1 MSVFTDAISGSGYR
15 RSFFPV
21 KERFTGDIPIGR
33 VIPEYADIVVPHDIW
48 HLKQIIFA
56 RTQPMLAPLLTD
68 LDLRV
73 RGWFVPLR
81 QIEEKTELILT
92 GSDNGKFKKDLTIP
106 TFKGMFDDVPAD
118 GTTAY
123 DVDKYSVLD
132 YMLGMPVGNY
142 KKIKDDKSLP
152 AQYWLKGFAKVW
164 FDWYRDENLSEFD
177 DFDDFWDT
185 IKVAPGKWKPFYANW
200 RKDYLMSALPF
211 QQKGIRP
218 TFDFNLVNPDDFTT
232 FFGLSGMDIVTARR
246 LQGNVAGN
254 GGTVT
259 IPITGDFTFTN
270 ATSGQKNFD
279 VVKGTKISEIDQPNL
294 SESYNVNFEYENPG
308 IDFAGLASTLGVDD
322 LRVVTQTQRI
332 MERLARCGSRYTEYL
347 RATFGCAPAD
357 ETLQR
362 VKYLGGYKQPI
373 AVSQVEQTAEDGEN
387 PVGTLRGKGVS
398 LSNSRFDTQYFKE
411 WGMLYITVEVMPK
424 AQYTQ
429 GILRKYTYKER
440 FDFPNPAYC
449 GLSEQEIRN
458 GEIFIEF
465 NPAEGEE
472 HINDETFGFTEIY
485 NELRSGR
492 DKVVGDMRDTQ
503 AYWTMARYFSDTP
516 VLSEELI
523 QARDEEAFAV
533 PFAVTDKPPIILEL
547 NNKNGVYRSLTKYG
561 VPGLVDHY

>member
-1 MSVFTDAISGSGYR
+1 MSVFTDAISGAGYR

-68 LDLRV
+68 LNLRV
-73 RGWFVPLR
+73 RAWFVPLR
-81 QIEEKTELILT
+81 QIEENTELILT
-92 GSDNGKFKKDLTIP
+92 GAVNGKFKKDLTIP
-106 TFKGMFDDVPAD
+106 AFKGMFDDVPAD

-123 DVDKYSVLD
+123 DVEKYSVLD

-142 KKIKDDKSLP
+142 KKIKNDKSIP
-152 AQYWLKGFAKVW
+152 AQYWLKGFAKIW
-164 FDWYRDENLSEFD
+164 FDWYRDENLSQYE

-232 FFGLSGMDIVTARR
+232 FFGLNAVM
-246 LQGNVAGN
+246 N
-254 GGTVT
+254 GGSSSVTVPAT
-259 IPITGDFTFTN
+259 TGNKTLVDSIYNSGSSAVSIPSKEHVSVKN
-270 ATSGQKNFD
+270 ATD
-279 VVKGTKISEIDQPNL
+279 GTAGLFFYDSDTASQRL
-294 SESYNVNFEYENPG
+294 VPG
-308 IDFAGLASTLGVDD
+308 IDFSTLASTLGVDD

-373 AVSQVEQTAEDGEN
+373 AVSQVEQTAADGEN

-398 LSNSRFDTQYFKE
+398 LSNSRFETQYFKE
-411 WGMLYITVEVMPK
+411 WGMLYVTVEVMPK

-465 NPAEGEE
+465 NPVEGHE
-472 HINDETFGFTEIY
+472 HINDETYGFTEIY

-503 AYWTMARYFSDTP
+503 DYWTMARYFADTP
-516 VLSEELI
+516 VLSEELV
-523 QARDEEAFAV
+523 QARDEDSFSL
-533 PFAVTDKPPIILEL
+533 PFAVTKGTPQIILEM
-547 NNKNGVYRSLTKYG
+547 NNKNGVYRELTKYG

>member
-1 MSVFTDAISGSGYR
+1 MSVFTDAISGAGYR

-68 LDLRV
+68 LNLRV

-81 QIEEKTELILT
+81 QIEENTELILT

-106 TFKGMFDDVPAD
+106 KFKGMFDDVPAD

-123 DVDKYSVLD
+123 DVEKYSVLD

-142 KKIKDDKSLP
+142 KKIKNDKSIP
-152 AQYWLKGFAKVW
+152 AQYWLKGFAKIW
-164 FDWYRDENLSEFD
+164 FDWYRDENLSEYE
-177 DFDDFWDT
+177 DFEDFWDT

-218 TFDFNLVNPDDFTT
+218 TFDFNLVNPDDFST
-232 FFGLSGMDIVTARR
+232 FFGLSGTAIDLKLGQTLYGGTAINNGVKTFEAVSGTTQSPNDKIR
-246 LQGNVAGN
+246 VAGYTN
-254 GGTVT
+254 QAQSPTLGNALLQAKFAGT
-259 IPITGDFTFTN
+259 
-270 ATSGQKNFD
+270 
-279 VVKGTKISEIDQPNL
+279 
-294 SESYNVNFEYENPG
+294 PG

-398 LSNSRFDTQYFKE
+398 LSNSRFETQYFKE

-429 GILRKYTYKER
+429 GILRKYTYRER

-458 GEIFIEF
+458 GEIYIEF

-472 HINDETFGFTEIY
+472 HINDETYGFTEIY

-503 AYWTMARYFSDTP
+503 AYWTMARYFADTP
-516 VLSEELI
+516 VLSEELV
-523 QARDEEAFAV
+523 QARDEDAFAI

>member
-1 MSVFTDAISGSGYR
+1 MSVFTDAISGAGYR

-68 LDLRV
+68 LNLRV

-81 QIEEKTELILT
+81 QIEENTELILT
-92 GSDNGKFKKDLTIP
+92 GSQNGKFKKDLTIP

-123 DVDKYSVLD
+123 DVEKYSVLD

-142 KKIKDDKSLP
+142 KKIKDDKSIP
-152 AQYWLKGFAKVW
+152 AQYWLKGFAKIW
-164 FDWYRDENLSEFD
+164 FDWYRDENLSEFE

-218 TFDFNLVNPDDFTT
+218 TFDFNLVNPDDFST
-232 FFGLSGMDIVTARR
+232 FFPTSFRFDGSTDVTGNNTTYHQTVRAVSGVTYKKGD
-246 LQGNVAGN
+246 LIPQGNLSIDGSGSALSQ
-254 GGTVT
+254 
-259 IPITGDFTFTN
+259 FTSN
-270 ATSGQKNFD
+270 
-279 VVKGTKISEIDQPNL
+279 TKQGI
-294 SESYNVNFEYENPG
+294 NFE
-308 IDFAGLASTLGVDD
+308 ALASTLGVDD

-373 AVSQVEQTAEDGEN
+373 AVSQVEQTAEDGAN

-458 GEIFIEF
+458 GEIYIEF
-465 NPAEGEE
+465 DPEVGSE

-503 AYWTMARYFSDTP
+503 AYWTMARYFADTP
-516 VLSEELI
+516 VLSEELV
-523 QARDEEAFAV
+523 QARDEEAFAI
-533 PFAVTDKPPIILEL
+533 PFAVTDKPPIILEM
-547 NNKNGVYRSLTKYG
+547 NNKNGVYRELTKYG
-561 VPGLVDHY
+561 VPGLVDHF

>member
-1 MSVFTDAISGSGYR
+1 MSVFTDAISGAGYR

-68 LDLRV
+68 LDMRV

-81 QIEEKTELILT
+81 QIEDKTELILT
-92 GSDNGKFKKDLTIP
+92 GSENGKFKKNLAIP
-106 TFKGMFDDVPAD
+106 KFKGMFDDVPAD

-142 KKIKDDKSLP
+142 KKIKDDKSIP
-152 AQYWLKGFAKVW
+152 AQYWLKGFAKIW
-164 FDWYRDENLSEFD
+164 FDWYRDENLSDYE
-177 DFDDFWDT
+177 DFEDFWDT

-218 TFDFNLVNPDDFTT
+218 TFDFNLVNPDDFST
-232 FFGLSGMDIVTARR
+232 FFGLNTSVIDLVADKKLYGYNGITNNSNIILD
-246 LQGNVAGN
+246 NVAGSTLSPN
-254 GGTVT
+254 DKVKIMGAAAQAQS
-259 IPITGDFTFTN
+259 PASAY
-270 ATSGQKNFD
+270 ATLQAKFD
-279 VVKGTKISEIDQPNL
+279 ET
-294 SESYNVNFEYENPG
+294 PG

-373 AVSQVEQTAEDGEN
+373 AVSQVEQNAADGDN

-465 NPAEGEE
+465 DPAVGEE

-503 AYWTMARYFSDTP
+503 AYWTMARYFADTP
-516 VLSEELI
+516 ILSEELV
-523 QARDEEAFAV
+523 QARDEEAFAI

-547 NNKNGVYRSLTKYG
+547 NNKNGVYRELTKYG